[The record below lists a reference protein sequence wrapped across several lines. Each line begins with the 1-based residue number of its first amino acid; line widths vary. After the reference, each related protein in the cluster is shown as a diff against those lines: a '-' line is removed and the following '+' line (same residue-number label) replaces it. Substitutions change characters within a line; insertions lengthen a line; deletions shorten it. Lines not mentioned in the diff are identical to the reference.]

1 MPPRLECQ
9 TSRRESNAAA
19 GRGEGLAG
27 CRLGGA
33 GFVRA
38 DLQVLCKKS
47 GATVLLGNGDPAAGL
62 ASDLPL
68 GRLHRPPGAR
78 CLARRA
84 IMFFEFA
91 ESPAQRGSLPT
102 STANTTRRDAG
113 VVECRLGLLT
123 TFRATPSHPADSTD
137 HRDVARSLSR
147 LPDDIDTP
155 VETWK
160 RQRAGL
166 GLDRVARPGDRR
178 AQASSRTV
186 WPDRLQVPRI
196 SPSTSSAPGH
206 TRAVQTLG
214 ARAPSQRMATVPVVA
229 AYLSA
234 LPTPSPP
241 ASARRAHRP
250 AVGAPESAAG

>member
-27 CRLGGA
+27 CRLAGT

-38 DLQVLCKKS
+38 DLQVLCEKS

-91 ESPAQRGSLPT
+91 ESPAQGGSLPT
-102 STANTTRRDAG
+102 STANTTRRNAG

-147 LPDDIDTP
+147 LPGVPRRRAARRGPIVSSFRGSRRRPAARPATRGP
-155 VETWK
+155 CRAAAAGRPPGREAPALL
-160 RQRAGL
+160 RRAG
-166 GLDRVARPGDRR
+166 GIA
-178 AQASSRTV
+178 
-186 WPDRLQVPRI
+186 
-196 SPSTSSAPGH
+196 
-206 TRAVQTLG
+206 TR
-214 ARAPSQRMATVPVVA
+214 
-229 AYLSA
+229 
-234 LPTPSPP
+234 
-241 ASARRAHRP
+241 
-250 AVGAPESAAG
+250 